1 METLSWKQVAKA
13 LQEEFA
19 SVQHENVKLKRQ
31 KQAMLNLIVTMSK
44 WIASGQDISRGPGAI
59 LHSASNLSLHR
70 VTLLVSNPDSRRHGL
85 DWLTQILYQNTDAF
99 LERYAMPSQPSN
111 SVYGDFLVDVSD
123 LNNVQ
128 HVFQAQVEI
137 PLDMDHV
144 VDPVRLHLVNNLNA
158 VDTYIVHRVS
168 PLMTYIRRY
177 AENEIGEQYAMNVL
191 YREIPEPDRV
201 TFVGQTVEDDKFERF
216 SYSRRKSITWVV
228 VARVTPSSTRVTLL
242 SLSSLEYTDSG
253 FLSLQAQAKNH
264 GIELD
269 PNDPR
274 KAEQYAARCQIVGA
288 AGVSQYTTYLSNV
301 VKASIEQ
308 GNAPRDPL
316 SMYLDEQVLE

>member
-201 TFVGQTVEDDKFERF
+201 TFVGQTVEDDN
-216 SYSRRKSITWVV
+216 
-228 VARVTPSSTRVTLL
+228 
-242 SLSSLEYTDSG
+242 LSSLEYTDSG